1 MGVWGGSWSHSSLGG
16 VPLGDLKN
24 PHNHRQNVF
33 EGFYAA
39 IDLTT
44 LKGLKALEDLMA
56 LKDFLEWK
64 ALKD

>member
-1 MGVWGGSWSHSSLGG
+1 M
-16 VPLGDLKN
+16 PLGDLKN

-44 LKGLKALEDLMA
+44 LKYGSRAYFIVSV
-56 LKDFLEWK
+56 FLVFVVEMVSVVVVI
-64 ALKD
+64 